1 MTEAE
6 YRALA
11 STMVELMWFMNLLKS
26 IGYCLSPSKLY
37 CYNISVIIMAK
48 NLIFHHRTKHIEIY
62 VHFVRER
69 VASGALLLEHIA
81 GPAQLAD
88 ILTKPTLFN
97 QVCFQSLQ
105 ALHRSC
111 TALSLKEND
120 KIKINHS
127 WQ

>member
-1 MTEAE
+1 LVTAFRLQS
-6 YRALA
+6 YTVTIL
-11 STMVELMWFMNLLKS
+11 VLL
-26 IGYCLSPSKLY
+26 LWLRTQFF
-37 CYNISVIIMAK
+37 IIAQ
-48 NLIFHHRTKHIEIY
+48 KHIEIY

-111 TALSLKEND
+111 TALSLKGND